1 MSTQTLTKAEE
12 QIMQVL
18 WKLQKAFVKD
28 IIEELPSPKPH
39 YNTVSTLVKILIS
52 KGFVGFTAYGK
63 SHQYHPL
70 VAKED
75 YSRRTMRK
83 YLKGYF
89 QGSFTNMVSFF
100 AKDKDVS
107 IQELESLL
115 EEIKKAKKE
124 KK

>member
-52 KGFVGFTAYGK
+52 KEFVGFTAYGK

-70 VAKED
+70 VDKED